1 MYRESLSV
9 ELKKELIDEIRNY
22 VELKALRK
30 TVDIK

>member
-1 MYRESLSV
+1 MYKESLSV

-22 VELKALRK
+22 VELKTLRK

>member
-1 MYRESLSV
+1 MYKESLSV